1 MVERKGPGPALSD
14 GGLMKSTDGGA
25 SVRCGGSLVVG
36 RIGCWLADGRRSGVA
51 EAMCPRSDWATD
63 HSGRGSE
70 RELSPISLGQ
80 K

>member
-1 MVERKGPGPALSD
+1 
-14 GGLMKSTDGGA
+14 
-25 SVRCGGSLVVG
+25 GSLVVG

-51 EAMCPRSDWATD
+51 EAMWATD
-63 HSGRGSE
+63 HGGRGSE